1 MIQANQL
8 KMRYGPKILF
18 EDADFQLTPRNRY
31 GLVGPNGSGKSTLLK
46 ILASEVT
53 PDAGDISLPSRLTIG
68 TLKQDHFI
76 YENIPILHVVM
87 MGNLQLWNCL
97 EKKRKLLEDEEFS
110 DQDCHLLEEL
120 EHIIEKEGGYHAES
134 RASTV
139 LEGLGIPSHQHF
151 NPLRTL
157 SGGYKL
163 RVLLAQVLFSEPEL
177 LLLDEPTNHL
187 DLFSI
192 KWLEEY
198 LQGYQGTLIIS
209 SHDREFLNKV
219 STHIIDI
226 DHETITI
233 YPGNY
238 DAFLETKA
246 NLLEQNQHLLDKQA
260 KKKEHLQEFV
270 DRFRAK
276 ATKARQAQSK
286 LRFAEKLQE
295 EMESLLIKP
304 TSRKHPKLRFDI
316 DKQSGIRALR
326 VSNLCKSYGEKKVLH
341 QISFEIERGHHVAFL
356 GANGIG
362 KSTLLEILT
371 NSIKFDEGNFEWGI
385 GTKVAYF
392 PQDHHRFVTKGVN
405 LLDWL
410 GQCDPLAPQQTLRE
424 ILARSLFSGDEVEK
438 TMEVL
443 SGGELARLI
452 LAKLMLEKHNVLI
465 FDEPTN
471 HLDMESTE
479 SLIQAMG
486 NYPGTILVVSHN
498 RYFVSKVAK
507 RIIEMSE
514 KGIIDYQ
521 GTFQEYLATREVDLL
536 APTKEKKKDVD
547 SPALKN
553 DYLEAKQQRNFKNQ
567 IEKKI
572 TVIEKKCGEL
582 EEKIQKINDLLST
595 ENFYTSS
602 TDIEIQDKVQQ
613 KHKLELE
620 LEAAFSEWEK
630 LHQSIS

>member
-8 KMRYGPKILF
+8 KMRFGPKILF
-18 EDADFQLTPRNRY
+18 QNANFQLNPKNRY
-31 GLVGPNGSGKSTLLK
+31 GLVGPNGSGKSTLIK
-46 ILASEVT
+46 ILASEVS
-53 PDAGDISLPSRLTIG
+53 PDAGNISFPSRFTIG

-76 YENIPILHVVM
+76 YENLAIQDVVL
-87 MGNLQLWNCL
+87 MGKTVLWQALQN
-97 EKKRKLLEDEEFS
+97 KQMLLAQSHFS
-110 DQDCHLLEEL
+110 DEQCQKLQEI
-120 EHIIEKEGGYHAES
+120 EHVIEKENGYQAES
-134 RASTV
+134 QASTV
-139 LEGLGIPSHQHF
+139 LEGLGISSQHHR
-151 NPLRTL
+151 NPLQTL

-163 RVLLAQVLFSEPEL
+163 RVLLAQVLFSQPEL

-219 STHIIDI
+219 STHVMDI

-238 DAFLETKA
+238 SAFLETKKEM
-246 NLLEQNQHLLDKQA
+246 LEANQHLLEKQA

-286 LRFAEKLQE
+286 LRFAEKIQE
-295 EMESLLIKP
+295 EMEDLLIKP
-304 TSRKHPKLRFDI
+304 TSRRYPKIKFEV
-316 DKQSGIRALR
+316 DKQSGIRTLR
-326 VSNLCKSYGEKKVLH
+326 VQNLAKSYGPKKVLH
-341 QISFEIERGHHVAFL
+341 DLTLEVERGDHVAFL

-371 NSIKFDEGNFEWGI
+371 STIPADGGSFDWAAGAKI
-385 GTKVAYF
+385 GYY
-392 PQDHHRFVTKGVN
+392 PQDHHRYITKGCPV
-405 LLDWL
+405 LDWL
-410 GQCDPLAPQQTLRE
+410 SQFDPQSSQQTLRE
-424 ILARSLFSGDEVEK
+424 ILARALFSGDDVLK
-438 TMEVL
+438 TVDVL

-479 SLIQAMG
+479 NLIEAIQH
-486 NYPGTILVVSHN
+486 YPGTILVVSHN

-507 RIIEMSE
+507 RIIEMNE
-514 KGIIDYQ
+514 KGIVDYK
-521 GTFQEYLATREVDLL
+521 GSFEEYIETREFDLL
-536 APTKEKKKDVD
+536 KPTKPLSTSHKDN
-547 SPALKN
+547 PLPKT
-553 DYLEAKQQRNFKNQ
+553 DYLESKQLRNLKNQ
-567 IEKKI
+567 QEKKI
-572 TVIEKKCGEL
+572 LAAEKKCVEL
-582 EEKIQKINDLLST
+582 EEQLKKLDEVIHQDDFYRNHTEEQIQKQLSLKLVLEKQIEEAMLL
-595 ENFYTSS
+595 
-602 TDIEIQDKVQQ
+602 
-613 KHKLELE
+613 
-620 LEAAFSEWEK
+620 WEQ
-630 LHQSIS
+630 LHQSN